1 LLERPAGYFV
11 QKSPDP
17 FSRNMAELAGQGMKR
32 QRIRWTGIVGLVLAS
47 VLIVSRDRG
56 GALAP
61 ITSAA
66 FGQTIPA
73 DALLQRLKATGHV
86 NDFAQLL
93 NPAERSAMEQRLVQ
107 LQQKAGAEMAVVT
120 LPSLEGGQ
128 IDDFAHK
135 LFQQWG
141 VGKKGK
147 DNGLLLLVAV
157 QDRKARI
164 EVGYGLEA
172 ILPDALAGRVL
183 DEQLFPAFKEQR
195 YAEGLNQATQRIAG
209 IVERGEPAPPDAGKA
224 GSGPTTIG
232 EQVGMVLFLA
242 VFVAIGFAALGFSIG
257 GLAGAVVSLRGARS
271 RWNALPGQL
280 IVSGF
285 FLIWGAGFG
294 GIPLIIAAQQA
305 AWARYI
311 HWPLAVISFAF
322 AAILGWRNIQNWS
335 RRSGAGAWRSYGGS
349 TWSSGGG
356 GWSSGSSGGGGGF
369 SSDFGGFGGGSS
381 GGGGASGG
389 W

>member
-1 LLERPAGYFV
+1 MIAPE
-11 QKSPDP
+11 DT
-17 FSRNMAELAGQGMKR
+17 
-32 QRIRWTGIVGLVLAS
+32 RWALGPLSS
-47 VLIVSRDRG
+47 V
-56 GALAP
+56 AQA
-61 ITSAA
+61 
-66 FGQTIPA
+66 QTIPA

-93 NPAERSAMEQRLVQ
+93 NAAERTAMEERLVQ
-107 LQQKAGAEMAVVT
+107 LQQKTGAEMAVVT

-183 DEQLFPAFKEQR
+183 DEQLFPAFKQQR
-195 YAEGLNQATQRIAG
+195 YAEGLNQAMQRVAG
-209 IVERGEPAPPDAGKA
+209 IVERDEPAPPDAGKR
-224 GSGPTTIG
+224 GSGPTTVG
-232 EQVGMVLFLA
+232 EQIGMVLFLA
-242 VFVAIGFAALGFSIG
+242 VFVTIGFAALGFAIG
-257 GLAGAVVSLRGARS
+257 GLAGSIASLSGVGN
-271 RWNALPGQL
+271 RWSALPGQL
-280 IVSGF
+280 ISSGF

-294 GIPLIIAAQQA
+294 GIPLFIAAQQV
-305 AWARYI
+305 AWARYV
-311 HWPLAVISFAF
+311 HGPLAAISFTL
-322 AAILGWRNIQNWS
+322 AAGLGWRNFKNWS
-335 RRSGAGAWRSYGGS
+335 RRSGFGGSSGGS
-349 TWSSGGG
+349 TWSIGGG
-356 GWSSGSSGGGGGF
+356 GWSSGSSGGGGF